1 MKALKEWF
9 SPTAALGI
17 IVAVESQN
25 HQSMQVP
32 IINKMYVQW
41 MQFWTVPT
49 SAFAM
54 AVQVSRTT
62 VGWNFGLNGSVMVLK
77 VTVIRVTNTLVFLP
91 IELLCRQTMN
101 KIGLVAIGIVYIATE
116 GLPQWL
122 SGK

>member
-1 MKALKEWF
+1 
-9 SPTAALGI
+9 
-17 IVAVESQN
+17 
-25 HQSMQVP
+25 
-32 IINKMYVQW
+32 MYVQW

-49 SAFAM
+49 SAFSM
-54 AVQVSRTT
+54 AVQVSRTI

-116 GLPQWL
+116 GLPRWL